1 MLDLQFYLHLSLLI
15 FLKYLLV
22 FEHQIIIKSLLL
34 DIGVFCYHLLSLTYD
49 MYEFILCAF
58 PLMRRLGWGK
68 VQILIFIQL
77 LPPLDDHYWWYSE
90 HNWHFSQNFLPLRQC
105 IWINININMETIVD
119 YQQKLK
125 SKNIHCTI
133 PVWIAWSEKL
143 QQSKFKLNAW
153 KFAHIYFS
161 TCWQLFWR

>member
-15 FLKYLLV
+15 FFKYLLV

-77 LPPLDDHYWWYSE
+77 LPPLDDHYWWYSIDDIV
-90 HNWHFSQNFLPLRQC
+90 FFYQLD
-105 IWINININMETIVD
+105 NININMETIVD

>member
-1 MLDLQFYLHLSLLI
+1 MFLSIKLLSNHYYWI
-15 FLKYLLV
+15 LEFFVITY
-22 FEHQIIIKSLLL
+22 
-34 DIGVFCYHLLSLTYD
+34 YHLHMICMNLY
-49 MYEFILCAF
+49 YICAF

-90 HNWHFSQNFLPLRQC
+90 RDWHFSQNFLPLRQY

-125 SKNIHCTI
+125 SRNIHCTI
-133 PVWIAWSEKL
+133 PVRIAWSEKL